1 MYNHPFTVFIFLL
14 SAVLF
19 GAVVGIHLHGAIF
32 TYLHPIG
39 FVYFAFFHFF
49 TAFFAVEHSLRNLK
63 TTMRANHLIQYLS
76 KFLPLEQEFLE

>member
-19 GAVVGIHLHGAIF
+19 GAVVGIQLHGAIF

-49 TAFFAVEHSLRNLK
+49 TAFFA
-63 TTMRANHLIQYLS
+63 
-76 KFLPLEQEFLE
+76 F